1 MDTVSGH
8 ISLSAYE
15 QVATSR
21 FMCKDHQKQ
30 PDETRKGHPP
40 LSSVPHDGAHS
51 TAREDFSGKK
61 GRDLQ
66 GGGMQGDGMGKGR
79 GTPPPWPEVIFFVNL
94 RGQGG
99 SPFTFQP
106 YDSSTA
112 TMQSSKDG
120 SSFKLS
126 VFFYGRPPHAG
137 SPRAPR
143 I

>member
-1 MDTVSGH
+1 
-8 ISLSAYE
+8 
-15 QVATSR
+15 
-21 FMCKDHQKQ
+21 
-30 PDETRKGHPP
+30 
-40 LSSVPHDGAHS
+40 
-51 TAREDFSGKK
+51 
-61 GRDLQ
+61 
-66 GGGMQGDGMGKGR
+66 MQGDGMGKGR

-137 SPRAPR
+137 GRSLNLKSFNKGESHFAAWVLSVVRARCRCSAPA
-143 I
+143 